1 MPARSGVK
9 RDYYDVLGIG
19 RETGP
24 EAIKKAYRRLAMQF
38 HPDRVPPEQKAE
50 AEERFK
56 EVSEA
61 YEVLADEE
69 KRRLYD
75 AYGHAGIEQQV
86 WGGQG
91 FDWSRFTH
99 TDDIEDIFGSD
110 AFRDVF
116 GGSIFDSL
124 FGRRQSGRPPR
135 GGADLRFDLEIDLE
149 DVARGTK
156 KAFEVPRVV
165 RCTTCRGTGGEGGRM
180 TRCSQ
185 CNGSGQAS
193 HVQQRGYTRM
203 VTITTCPK
211 CRGRGQWPERPC
223 ASCNGSGVKQET
235 SAISIDVPVGARDGM
250 RLRLSG
256 KGEADPRGGPAG
268 DLYLV
273 LHVRDHP
280 VFRRQGDDLILDL
293 PITFGQA
300 ALGADVEAPTLE
312 GTARLKIPAGT
323 QTHTF
328 LRLRGKGLP
337 SLETGGRGDEL
348 ARVVIV
354 TPTNLTAEERR
365 HFAQLGEMEKDPR
378 RRGLFSR
385 FRP

>member
-19 RETGP
+19 RETSP
-24 EAIKKAYRRLAMQF
+24 EEIKKAYRRLAMQF
-38 HPDRVPPEQKAE
+38 HPDRVPPQQKAE

-124 FGRRQSGRPPR
+124 FGRRQGGRSPR

-156 KAFEVPRVV
+156 KTFEVPRVV

>member
-19 RETGP
+19 RETSP
-24 EAIKKAYRRLAMQF
+24 EEIKKAYRRLAMQF

-75 AYGHAGIEQQV
+75 AYGHEGIEQQV

-156 KAFEVPRVV
+156 KTFEVPRVV
-165 RCTTCRGTGGEGGRM
+165 RCATCRGTGGEGGRM

-235 SAISIDVPVGARDGM
+235 SAISIDMPVGARDGM

-354 TPTNLTAEERR
+354 TRTNLTTQDRR

-378 RRGLFSR
+378 RRGLFGR